1 MTWLIP
7 AILFGLILGA
17 LVVSLEEATM
27 ETEDRTS
34 SDKSIQGILKKM
46 KIFIKKKKNEN
57 ITIQKIFSNL
67 PYFKKYFFF
76 KIPLIRSE
84 LVSYVINYELPL

>member
-34 SDKSIQGILKKM
+34 SDKSIQGILKKW
-46 KIFIKKKKNEN
+46 KYLPKKKNEN
-57 ITIQKIFSNL
+57 MTIQKIFSNL